1 MNRIINRDIL
11 PRISKISK
19 NNKEKDLL
27 SIAYITW
34 LIFIIFALGVVTV
47 NDLKPMF
54 NQLIVNLLNIYYY
67 MEAFILGMDSYL
79 QYNLPYSFDF
89 WSIFV
94 EAINLFVKVFLI
106 AFIPSVIRK
115 VLKKESFFNEVVI
128 LLGAIVTI
136 IVSFHLYLE
145 ILIVVGLILL
155 LIAFVSIGKNRVY
168 NFVQNLNYFEEVIWN
183 YFEENPVKIK
193 EKSLIIKFLLTISFV
208 FVIDFAM
215 VRLLNF
221 NIKFSTIL
229 ACSAILLAWLYQNKS
244 VTEPFLLKKLV
255 IYFIFFIAT
264 LIGNLKNELSI
275 LETPLLFISIFFTMD
290 RIIALSKEM
299 RDLIISKSIL
309 FYYDHE
315 NIKPSILLSEIK
327 EIKYL
332 ENVDIGELELVR
344 QMVIRLRLELEE
356 EFLILSDIY
365 MKNGYE
371 KYIQFVQGNVYFIN
385 LELDKIPN
393 YTNLKLILE
402 SIFDHNNQKI
412 FIPKLYEEYI
422 YILISL
428 GEVEK
433 AKEILDFLRNKIW
446 YNSSMNYEASKQLTD
461 VRFKRLVGVQRT
473 TFEEM
478 LAVLKTAYQRKHAKG
493 GRTPKL
499 SLEDLLMATLQ
510 YMREYRT
517 YEQIAADFGIH
528 ESNLIRRSQWVES
541 TLIQSGFTISKTHL
555 SAEDTVIVDATE
567 VKINRPKKIN

>member
-412 FIPKLYEEYI
+412 FIPKL
-422 YILISL
+422 
-428 GEVEK
+428 
-433 AKEILDFLRNKIW
+433 
-446 YNSSMNYEASKQLTD
+446 
-461 VRFKRLVGVQRT
+461 
-473 TFEEM
+473 
-478 LAVLKTAYQRKHAKG
+478 
-493 GRTPKL
+493 
-499 SLEDLLMATLQ
+499 
-510 YMREYRT
+510 
-517 YEQIAADFGIH
+517 
-528 ESNLIRRSQWVES
+528 
-541 TLIQSGFTISKTHL
+541 
-555 SAEDTVIVDATE
+555 
-567 VKINRPKKIN
+567 

>member
-136 IVSFHLYLE
+136 LE

-290 RIIALSKEM
+290 RIIVLSKEM

-433 AKEILDFLRNKIW
+433 AKEILKEVSDYLTEE
-446 YNSSMNYEASKQLTD
+446 SLNY
-461 VRFKRLVGVQRT
+461 
-473 TFEEM
+473 FEKEYD
-478 LAVLKTAYQRKHAKG
+478 KAKG
-493 GRTPKL
+493 
-499 SLEDLLMATLQ
+499 
-510 YMREYRT
+510 
-517 YEQIAADFGIH
+517 
-528 ESNLIRRSQWVES
+528 SN
-541 TLIQSGFTISKTHL
+541 
-555 SAEDTVIVDATE
+555 
-567 VKINRPKKIN
+567 

>member
-365 MKNGYE
+365 MKNIYNLFKE
-371 KYIQFVQGNVYFIN
+371 MFI
-385 LELDKIPN
+385 
-393 YTNLKLILE
+393 
-402 SIFDHNNQKI
+402 
-412 FIPKLYEEYI
+412 
-422 YILISL
+422 
-428 GEVEK
+428 
-433 AKEILDFLRNKIW
+433 
-446 YNSSMNYEASKQLTD
+446 
-461 VRFKRLVGVQRT
+461 
-473 TFEEM
+473 
-478 LAVLKTAYQRKHAKG
+478 
-493 GRTPKL
+493 L
-499 SLEDLLMATLQ
+499 ST
-510 YMREYRT
+510 
-517 YEQIAADFGIH
+517 
-528 ESNLIRRSQWVES
+528 
-541 TLIQSGFTISKTHL
+541 
-555 SAEDTVIVDATE
+555 
-567 VKINRPKKIN
+567 

>member
-264 LIGNLKNELSI
+264 LIGNLKNGLSI

-433 AKEILDFLRNKIW
+433 AKEILKEVSDYLTEE
-446 YNSSMNYEASKQLTD
+446 SLNY
-461 VRFKRLVGVQRT
+461 
-473 TFEEM
+473 FEKEYD
-478 LAVLKTAYQRKHAKG
+478 KAKG
-493 GRTPKL
+493 
-499 SLEDLLMATLQ
+499 
-510 YMREYRT
+510 
-517 YEQIAADFGIH
+517 
-528 ESNLIRRSQWVES
+528 SN
-541 TLIQSGFTISKTHL
+541 
-555 SAEDTVIVDATE
+555 
-567 VKINRPKKIN
+567 

>member
-208 FVIDFAM
+208 FIIDFAM

-433 AKEILDFLRNKIW
+433 AKEILKEVSDYLTEE
-446 YNSSMNYEASKQLTD
+446 SLNY
-461 VRFKRLVGVQRT
+461 
-473 TFEEM
+473 FEKEYD
-478 LAVLKTAYQRKHAKG
+478 KAKG
-493 GRTPKL
+493 
-499 SLEDLLMATLQ
+499 
-510 YMREYRT
+510 
-517 YEQIAADFGIH
+517 
-528 ESNLIRRSQWVES
+528 SN
-541 TLIQSGFTISKTHL
+541 
-555 SAEDTVIVDATE
+555 
-567 VKINRPKKIN
+567 

>member
-208 FVIDFAM
+208 FVIAFAM

-433 AKEILDFLRNKIW
+433 AKEILKEVSDYLTEE
-446 YNSSMNYEASKQLTD
+446 SLNY
-461 VRFKRLVGVQRT
+461 
-473 TFEEM
+473 FEKEYD
-478 LAVLKTAYQRKHAKG
+478 KAKG
-493 GRTPKL
+493 
-499 SLEDLLMATLQ
+499 
-510 YMREYRT
+510 
-517 YEQIAADFGIH
+517 
-528 ESNLIRRSQWVES
+528 SN
-541 TLIQSGFTISKTHL
+541 
-555 SAEDTVIVDATE
+555 
-567 VKINRPKKIN
+567 

>member
-47 NDLKPMF
+47 NDLKPML

-433 AKEILDFLRNKIW
+433 AKEILKEVSDYLTEE
-446 YNSSMNYEASKQLTD
+446 SLNY
-461 VRFKRLVGVQRT
+461 
-473 TFEEM
+473 FEKEYD
-478 LAVLKTAYQRKHAKG
+478 KAKG
-493 GRTPKL
+493 
-499 SLEDLLMATLQ
+499 
-510 YMREYRT
+510 
-517 YEQIAADFGIH
+517 
-528 ESNLIRRSQWVES
+528 SN
-541 TLIQSGFTISKTHL
+541 
-555 SAEDTVIVDATE
+555 
-567 VKINRPKKIN
+567 

>member
-136 IVSFHLYLE
+136 LE

-255 IYFIFFIAT
+255 IYFIFFITT

-433 AKEILDFLRNKIW
+433 AKEILKEVSDYLTEE
-446 YNSSMNYEASKQLTD
+446 SLNY
-461 VRFKRLVGVQRT
+461 
-473 TFEEM
+473 FEKEYD
-478 LAVLKTAYQRKHAKG
+478 KAKG
-493 GRTPKL
+493 
-499 SLEDLLMATLQ
+499 
-510 YMREYRT
+510 
-517 YEQIAADFGIH
+517 
-528 ESNLIRRSQWVES
+528 SN
-541 TLIQSGFTISKTHL
+541 
-555 SAEDTVIVDATE
+555 
-567 VKINRPKKIN
+567 

>member
-47 NDLKPMF
+47 NDFKPMF

-433 AKEILDFLRNKIW
+433 AKEILKEVSDYLTEE
-446 YNSSMNYEASKQLTD
+446 SLNY
-461 VRFKRLVGVQRT
+461 
-473 TFEEM
+473 FEKEYD
-478 LAVLKTAYQRKHAKG
+478 KAKG
-493 GRTPKL
+493 
-499 SLEDLLMATLQ
+499 
-510 YMREYRT
+510 
-517 YEQIAADFGIH
+517 
-528 ESNLIRRSQWVES
+528 SN
-541 TLIQSGFTISKTHL
+541 
-555 SAEDTVIVDATE
+555 
-567 VKINRPKKIN
+567 

>member
-155 LIAFVSIGKNRVY
+155 LIAFISIGKNRVY

-433 AKEILDFLRNKIW
+433 AKEILKEVSDYLTEE
-446 YNSSMNYEASKQLTD
+446 SLNY
-461 VRFKRLVGVQRT
+461 
-473 TFEEM
+473 FEKEYD
-478 LAVLKTAYQRKHAKG
+478 KAKG
-493 GRTPKL
+493 
-499 SLEDLLMATLQ
+499 
-510 YMREYRT
+510 
-517 YEQIAADFGIH
+517 
-528 ESNLIRRSQWVES
+528 SN
-541 TLIQSGFTISKTHL
+541 
-555 SAEDTVIVDATE
+555 
-567 VKINRPKKIN
+567 

>member
-54 NQLIVNLLNIYYY
+54 NQLIVNLLNIYYYY

-433 AKEILDFLRNKIW
+433 AKEILKEVSDYLTEE
-446 YNSSMNYEASKQLTD
+446 SLNY
-461 VRFKRLVGVQRT
+461 
-473 TFEEM
+473 FEKEYD
-478 LAVLKTAYQRKHAKG
+478 KAKG
-493 GRTPKL
+493 
-499 SLEDLLMATLQ
+499 
-510 YMREYRT
+510 
-517 YEQIAADFGIH
+517 
-528 ESNLIRRSQWVES
+528 SN
-541 TLIQSGFTISKTHL
+541 
-555 SAEDTVIVDATE
+555 
-567 VKINRPKKIN
+567 

>member
-136 IVSFHLYLE
+136 LE

-183 YFEENPVKIK
+183 YFEENPVEIK
-193 EKSLIIKFLLTISFV
+193 EKSLIIKILLTISFV

-244 VTEPFLLKKLV
+244 VTEPFLLKKLA

-264 LIGNLKNELSI
+264 LIGNFKNESSI

-365 MKNGYE
+365 MNNGYE

-433 AKEILDFLRNKIW
+433 AKEILKEVSDYLTEE
-446 YNSSMNYEASKQLTD
+446 SLNY
-461 VRFKRLVGVQRT
+461 
-473 TFEEM
+473 FEKEYD
-478 LAVLKTAYQRKHAKG
+478 KAKG
-493 GRTPKL
+493 
-499 SLEDLLMATLQ
+499 
-510 YMREYRT
+510 
-517 YEQIAADFGIH
+517 
-528 ESNLIRRSQWVES
+528 SN
-541 TLIQSGFTISKTHL
+541 
-555 SAEDTVIVDATE
+555 
-567 VKINRPKKIN
+567 

>member
-275 LETPLLFISIFFTMD
+275 LETPLLFISVFFTMD

-433 AKEILDFLRNKIW
+433 AKEILKEVSDYLTEE
-446 YNSSMNYEASKQLTD
+446 SLNY
-461 VRFKRLVGVQRT
+461 
-473 TFEEM
+473 FEKEYD
-478 LAVLKTAYQRKHAKG
+478 KAKG
-493 GRTPKL
+493 
-499 SLEDLLMATLQ
+499 
-510 YMREYRT
+510 
-517 YEQIAADFGIH
+517 
-528 ESNLIRRSQWVES
+528 SN
-541 TLIQSGFTISKTHL
+541 
-555 SAEDTVIVDATE
+555 
-567 VKINRPKKIN
+567 

>member
-168 NFVQNLNYFEEVIWN
+168 NFVQNLNYFEEMIWN

-433 AKEILDFLRNKIW
+433 AKEILKEVSDYLTEE
-446 YNSSMNYEASKQLTD
+446 SLNY
-461 VRFKRLVGVQRT
+461 
-473 TFEEM
+473 FEKEYD
-478 LAVLKTAYQRKHAKG
+478 KAKG
-493 GRTPKL
+493 
-499 SLEDLLMATLQ
+499 
-510 YMREYRT
+510 
-517 YEQIAADFGIH
+517 
-528 ESNLIRRSQWVES
+528 SN
-541 TLIQSGFTISKTHL
+541 
-555 SAEDTVIVDATE
+555 
-567 VKINRPKKIN
+567 

>member
-422 YILISL
+422 YIYP
-428 GEVEK
+428 
-433 AKEILDFLRNKIW
+433 W
-446 YNSSMNYEASKQLTD
+446 C
-461 VRFKRLVGVQRT
+461 
-473 TFEEM
+473 
-478 LAVLKTAYQRKHAKG
+478 
-493 GRTPKL
+493 
-499 SLEDLLMATLQ
+499 
-510 YMREYRT
+510 
-517 YEQIAADFGIH
+517 
-528 ESNLIRRSQWVES
+528 
-541 TLIQSGFTISKTHL
+541 
-555 SAEDTVIVDATE
+555 
-567 VKINRPKKIN
+567 

>member
-136 IVSFHLYLE
+136 LE

-183 YFEENPVKIK
+183 YFEENLVKIK

-433 AKEILDFLRNKIW
+433 AKEILKEVSDYLTEE
-446 YNSSMNYEASKQLTD
+446 SLNY
-461 VRFKRLVGVQRT
+461 
-473 TFEEM
+473 FEKEYD
-478 LAVLKTAYQRKHAKG
+478 KAKG
-493 GRTPKL
+493 
-499 SLEDLLMATLQ
+499 
-510 YMREYRT
+510 
-517 YEQIAADFGIH
+517 
-528 ESNLIRRSQWVES
+528 SN
-541 TLIQSGFTISKTHL
+541 
-555 SAEDTVIVDATE
+555 
-567 VKINRPKKIN
+567 

>member
-193 EKSLIIKFLLTISFV
+193 EKSLIIKFLLTIFFV

-433 AKEILDFLRNKIW
+433 AKEILKEVSDYLTEE
-446 YNSSMNYEASKQLTD
+446 SLNY
-461 VRFKRLVGVQRT
+461 
-473 TFEEM
+473 FEKEYD
-478 LAVLKTAYQRKHAKG
+478 KAKG
-493 GRTPKL
+493 
-499 SLEDLLMATLQ
+499 
-510 YMREYRT
+510 
-517 YEQIAADFGIH
+517 
-528 ESNLIRRSQWVES
+528 SN
-541 TLIQSGFTISKTHL
+541 
-555 SAEDTVIVDATE
+555 
-567 VKINRPKKIN
+567 

>member
-106 AFIPSVIRK
+106 AFIPFVIRK

-136 IVSFHLYLE
+136 ILSFHLYLE
-145 ILIVVGLILL
+145 ILIVVGLVLL

-183 YFEENPVKIK
+183 YFEENPVEIK
-193 EKSLIIKFLLTISFV
+193 EKSLIIKILLTISFV

-244 VTEPFLLKKLV
+244 VTEPFLLKKLA

-264 LIGNLKNELSI
+264 LIGNFKNESSI

-315 NIKPSILLSEIK
+315 KIKPAILLSEMK

-365 MKNGYE
+365 MNNGYE

-385 LELDKIPN
+385 LELDKTPN
-393 YTNLKLILE
+393 YANLKLILE

-428 GEVEK
+428 GEVKK
-433 AKEILDFLRNKIW
+433 AKEILREVSDYLTEE
-446 YNSSMNYEASKQLTD
+446 SLNY
-461 VRFKRLVGVQRT
+461 
-473 TFEEM
+473 FEKEYD
-478 LAVLKTAYQRKHAKG
+478 KAKG
-493 GRTPKL
+493 
-499 SLEDLLMATLQ
+499 
-510 YMREYRT
+510 
-517 YEQIAADFGIH
+517 
-528 ESNLIRRSQWVES
+528 SN
-541 TLIQSGFTISKTHL
+541 
-555 SAEDTVIVDATE
+555 
-567 VKINRPKKIN
+567 

>member
-402 SIFDHNNQKI
+402 SIFDHNNQKV

-433 AKEILDFLRNKIW
+433 AKEILKEVSDYLTEE
-446 YNSSMNYEASKQLTD
+446 SLNY
-461 VRFKRLVGVQRT
+461 
-473 TFEEM
+473 FEKEYD
-478 LAVLKTAYQRKHAKG
+478 KAKG
-493 GRTPKL
+493 
-499 SLEDLLMATLQ
+499 
-510 YMREYRT
+510 
-517 YEQIAADFGIH
+517 
-528 ESNLIRRSQWVES
+528 SN
-541 TLIQSGFTISKTHL
+541 
-555 SAEDTVIVDATE
+555 
-567 VKINRPKKIN
+567 

>member
-1 MNRIINRDIL
+1 
-11 PRISKISK
+11 
-19 NNKEKDLL
+19 
-27 SIAYITW
+27 
-34 LIFIIFALGVVTV
+34 
-47 NDLKPMF
+47 
-54 NQLIVNLLNIYYY
+54 

-433 AKEILDFLRNKIW
+433 AKEILKEVSDYLTEE
-446 YNSSMNYEASKQLTD
+446 SLNY
-461 VRFKRLVGVQRT
+461 
-473 TFEEM
+473 FEKEYD
-478 LAVLKTAYQRKHAKG
+478 KAKG
-493 GRTPKL
+493 
-499 SLEDLLMATLQ
+499 
-510 YMREYRT
+510 
-517 YEQIAADFGIH
+517 
-528 ESNLIRRSQWVES
+528 SN
-541 TLIQSGFTISKTHL
+541 
-555 SAEDTVIVDATE
+555 
-567 VKINRPKKIN
+567 

>member
-106 AFIPSVIRK
+106 AFIPFVIRK

-128 LLGAIVTI
+128 LLGEIVTI
-136 IVSFHLYLE
+136 ILSFHLYLE
-145 ILIVVGLILL
+145 ILIVVGLVLL

-183 YFEENPVKIK
+183 YFEENPVEIK
-193 EKSLIIKFLLTISFV
+193 EKSLIIKILLTISFV

-244 VTEPFLLKKLV
+244 VTEPFLLKKLA

-264 LIGNLKNELSI
+264 LIGNFKNESSI

-315 NIKPSILLSEIK
+315 KIKPAILLSEMK

-365 MKNGYE
+365 MNNGYE

-385 LELDKIPN
+385 LELDKTPN
-393 YTNLKLILE
+393 YANLKLILE

-433 AKEILDFLRNKIW
+433 AKEILREVSDYLTEE
-446 YNSSMNYEASKQLTD
+446 SLNY
-461 VRFKRLVGVQRT
+461 
-473 TFEEM
+473 FEKEYD
-478 LAVLKTAYQRKHAKG
+478 KAKG
-493 GRTPKL
+493 
-499 SLEDLLMATLQ
+499 
-510 YMREYRT
+510 
-517 YEQIAADFGIH
+517 
-528 ESNLIRRSQWVES
+528 SNEN
-541 TLIQSGFTISKTHL
+541 F
-555 SAEDTVIVDATE
+555 
-567 VKINRPKKIN
+567 

>member
-244 VTEPFLLKKLV
+244 VTEPFLLKKIV

-433 AKEILDFLRNKIW
+433 AKEILKEVSDYLTEE
-446 YNSSMNYEASKQLTD
+446 SLNY
-461 VRFKRLVGVQRT
+461 
-473 TFEEM
+473 FEKEYD
-478 LAVLKTAYQRKHAKG
+478 KAKG
-493 GRTPKL
+493 
-499 SLEDLLMATLQ
+499 
-510 YMREYRT
+510 
-517 YEQIAADFGIH
+517 
-528 ESNLIRRSQWVES
+528 SN
-541 TLIQSGFTISKTHL
+541 
-555 SAEDTVIVDATE
+555 
-567 VKINRPKKIN
+567 

>member
-290 RIIALSKEM
+290 RIIALFKEM

-365 MKNGYE
+365 MKNGY
-371 KYIQFVQGNVYFIN
+371 

-433 AKEILDFLRNKIW
+433 AKEILKEVSDYLTEE
-446 YNSSMNYEASKQLTD
+446 SLNY
-461 VRFKRLVGVQRT
+461 
-473 TFEEM
+473 FEKEYD
-478 LAVLKTAYQRKHAKG
+478 KAKG
-493 GRTPKL
+493 
-499 SLEDLLMATLQ
+499 
-510 YMREYRT
+510 
-517 YEQIAADFGIH
+517 
-528 ESNLIRRSQWVES
+528 SN
-541 TLIQSGFTISKTHL
+541 
-555 SAEDTVIVDATE
+555 
-567 VKINRPKKIN
+567 

>member
-433 AKEILDFLRNKIW
+433 AKEILKEVSDYLTEE
-446 YNSSMNYEASKQLTD
+446 SLNY
-461 VRFKRLVGVQRT
+461 
-473 TFEEM
+473 FEKEYH
-478 LAVLKTAYQRKHAKG
+478 KAKG
-493 GRTPKL
+493 
-499 SLEDLLMATLQ
+499 
-510 YMREYRT
+510 
-517 YEQIAADFGIH
+517 
-528 ESNLIRRSQWVES
+528 SN
-541 TLIQSGFTISKTHL
+541 
-555 SAEDTVIVDATE
+555 
-567 VKINRPKKIN
+567 

>member
-1 MNRIINRDIL
+1 MNRIINRDIS

-136 IVSFHLYLE
+136 LE

-433 AKEILDFLRNKIW
+433 AKEILKEVSDYLTEE
-446 YNSSMNYEASKQLTD
+446 SLNY
-461 VRFKRLVGVQRT
+461 
-473 TFEEM
+473 FEKEYD
-478 LAVLKTAYQRKHAKG
+478 KAKG
-493 GRTPKL
+493 
-499 SLEDLLMATLQ
+499 
-510 YMREYRT
+510 
-517 YEQIAADFGIH
+517 
-528 ESNLIRRSQWVES
+528 SN
-541 TLIQSGFTISKTHL
+541 
-555 SAEDTVIVDATE
+555 
-567 VKINRPKKIN
+567 

>member
-106 AFIPSVIRK
+106 AFIPFVIRK

-136 IVSFHLYLE
+136 ILSFHLYLE
-145 ILIVVGLILL
+145 ILIVVGLVLL

-244 VTEPFLLKKLV
+244 VTEPFLLKKLA

-315 NIKPSILLSEIK
+315 KIKPAILLSEMK

-365 MKNGYE
+365 MNNGYE

-385 LELDKIPN
+385 LELDKTPN
-393 YTNLKLILE
+393 YANLKLILE

-433 AKEILDFLRNKIW
+433 AKEILREVSDYLTEE
-446 YNSSMNYEASKQLTD
+446 SLNY
-461 VRFKRLVGVQRT
+461 
-473 TFEEM
+473 FEKEYD
-478 LAVLKTAYQRKHAKG
+478 KAKG
-493 GRTPKL
+493 
-499 SLEDLLMATLQ
+499 
-510 YMREYRT
+510 
-517 YEQIAADFGIH
+517 
-528 ESNLIRRSQWVES
+528 SN
-541 TLIQSGFTISKTHL
+541 
-555 SAEDTVIVDATE
+555 
-567 VKINRPKKIN
+567 

>member
-332 ENVDIGELELVR
+332 ENVDIGELELIR

-433 AKEILDFLRNKIW
+433 AKEILKEVSDYLTEE
-446 YNSSMNYEASKQLTD
+446 SLNY
-461 VRFKRLVGVQRT
+461 
-473 TFEEM
+473 FEKEYD
-478 LAVLKTAYQRKHAKG
+478 KAKG
-493 GRTPKL
+493 
-499 SLEDLLMATLQ
+499 
-510 YMREYRT
+510 
-517 YEQIAADFGIH
+517 
-528 ESNLIRRSQWVES
+528 SN
-541 TLIQSGFTISKTHL
+541 
-555 SAEDTVIVDATE
+555 
-567 VKINRPKKIN
+567 

>member
-106 AFIPSVIRK
+106 AFIPFIPSVIRK

-136 IVSFHLYLE
+136 LE

-433 AKEILDFLRNKIW
+433 AKEILKEVSDYLTEE
-446 YNSSMNYEASKQLTD
+446 SLNY
-461 VRFKRLVGVQRT
+461 
-473 TFEEM
+473 FEKEYD
-478 LAVLKTAYQRKHAKG
+478 KAKG
-493 GRTPKL
+493 
-499 SLEDLLMATLQ
+499 
-510 YMREYRT
+510 
-517 YEQIAADFGIH
+517 
-528 ESNLIRRSQWVES
+528 SN
-541 TLIQSGFTISKTHL
+541 
-555 SAEDTVIVDATE
+555 
-567 VKINRPKKIN
+567 

>member
-47 NDLKPMF
+47 NVLKPMF

-136 IVSFHLYLE
+136 LE

-433 AKEILDFLRNKIW
+433 AKEILKEVSDYLTEE
-446 YNSSMNYEASKQLTD
+446 SLNY
-461 VRFKRLVGVQRT
+461 
-473 TFEEM
+473 FEKEYD
-478 LAVLKTAYQRKHAKG
+478 KAKG
-493 GRTPKL
+493 
-499 SLEDLLMATLQ
+499 
-510 YMREYRT
+510 
-517 YEQIAADFGIH
+517 
-528 ESNLIRRSQWVES
+528 SN
-541 TLIQSGFTISKTHL
+541 
-555 SAEDTVIVDATE
+555 
-567 VKINRPKKIN
+567 

>member
-106 AFIPSVIRK
+106 AFIPFVIRK

-136 IVSFHLYLE
+136 ILSFHLYLE
-145 ILIVVGLILL
+145 ILIVVGLVLL

-183 YFEENPVKIK
+183 YFEENPVEIK
-193 EKSLIIKFLLTISFV
+193 EKSLIIKILLTISFV
-208 FVIDFAM
+208 FVIAFAM

-244 VTEPFLLKKLV
+244 VTEPFLLKKLA

-264 LIGNLKNELSI
+264 LIGNFKNESSI

-315 NIKPSILLSEIK
+315 KIKPAILLSEMK

-365 MKNGYE
+365 MNNGYE

-385 LELDKIPN
+385 LELDKTPN
-393 YTNLKLILE
+393 YANLKLILE

-433 AKEILDFLRNKIW
+433 AKEILREVSDYLTEE
-446 YNSSMNYEASKQLTD
+446 SLNY
-461 VRFKRLVGVQRT
+461 
-473 TFEEM
+473 FEKEYD
-478 LAVLKTAYQRKHAKG
+478 KAKG
-493 GRTPKL
+493 
-499 SLEDLLMATLQ
+499 
-510 YMREYRT
+510 
-517 YEQIAADFGIH
+517 
-528 ESNLIRRSQWVES
+528 SN
-541 TLIQSGFTISKTHL
+541 
-555 SAEDTVIVDATE
+555 
-567 VKINRPKKIN
+567 

>member
-433 AKEILDFLRNKIW
+433 AKEILKEVSDYLTEE
-446 YNSSMNYEASKQLTD
+446 SLNY
-461 VRFKRLVGVQRT
+461 
-473 TFEEM
+473 FEKEYD
-478 LAVLKTAYQRKHAKG
+478 KAKG
-493 GRTPKL
+493 
-499 SLEDLLMATLQ
+499 
-510 YMREYRT
+510 
-517 YEQIAADFGIH
+517 
-528 ESNLIRRSQWVES
+528 SNYNFLKE
-541 TLIQSGFTISKTHL
+541 
-555 SAEDTVIVDATE
+555 
-567 VKINRPKKIN
+567 

>member
-193 EKSLIIKFLLTISFV
+193 EKLLIIKFLLTISFV

-433 AKEILDFLRNKIW
+433 AKEILKEVSDYLTEE
-446 YNSSMNYEASKQLTD
+446 SLNY
-461 VRFKRLVGVQRT
+461 
-473 TFEEM
+473 FEKEYD
-478 LAVLKTAYQRKHAKG
+478 KAKG
-493 GRTPKL
+493 
-499 SLEDLLMATLQ
+499 
-510 YMREYRT
+510 
-517 YEQIAADFGIH
+517 
-528 ESNLIRRSQWVES
+528 SN
-541 TLIQSGFTISKTHL
+541 
-555 SAEDTVIVDATE
+555 
-567 VKINRPKKIN
+567 

>member
-412 FIPKLYEEYI
+412 FIPKLYEDYI

-433 AKEILDFLRNKIW
+433 AKEILKEVSDYLTEE
-446 YNSSMNYEASKQLTD
+446 SLNY
-461 VRFKRLVGVQRT
+461 
-473 TFEEM
+473 FEKEYD
-478 LAVLKTAYQRKHAKG
+478 KAKG
-493 GRTPKL
+493 
-499 SLEDLLMATLQ
+499 
-510 YMREYRT
+510 
-517 YEQIAADFGIH
+517 
-528 ESNLIRRSQWVES
+528 SN
-541 TLIQSGFTISKTHL
+541 
-555 SAEDTVIVDATE
+555 
-567 VKINRPKKIN
+567 

>member
-371 KYIQFVQGNVYFIN
+371 KYIQFVQGNIYFIN

-433 AKEILDFLRNKIW
+433 AKEILKEVSDYLTEE
-446 YNSSMNYEASKQLTD
+446 SLNY
-461 VRFKRLVGVQRT
+461 
-473 TFEEM
+473 FEKEYD
-478 LAVLKTAYQRKHAKG
+478 KAKG
-493 GRTPKL
+493 
-499 SLEDLLMATLQ
+499 
-510 YMREYRT
+510 
-517 YEQIAADFGIH
+517 
-528 ESNLIRRSQWVES
+528 SN
-541 TLIQSGFTISKTHL
+541 
-555 SAEDTVIVDATE
+555 
-567 VKINRPKKIN
+567 

>member
-433 AKEILDFLRNKIW
+433 AKEILKEV
-446 YNSSMNYEASKQLTD
+446 SNYLTEES
-461 VRFKRLVGVQRT
+461 LNY
-473 TFEEM
+473 FEKEYD
-478 LAVLKTAYQRKHAKG
+478 KAKG
-493 GRTPKL
+493 
-499 SLEDLLMATLQ
+499 
-510 YMREYRT
+510 
-517 YEQIAADFGIH
+517 
-528 ESNLIRRSQWVES
+528 SN
-541 TLIQSGFTISKTHL
+541 
-555 SAEDTVIVDATE
+555 
-567 VKINRPKKIN
+567 

>member
-290 RIIALSKEM
+290 RIISLSKEM

-433 AKEILDFLRNKIW
+433 AKEILKEVSDYLTEE
-446 YNSSMNYEASKQLTD
+446 SLNY
-461 VRFKRLVGVQRT
+461 
-473 TFEEM
+473 FEKEYD
-478 LAVLKTAYQRKHAKG
+478 KAKG
-493 GRTPKL
+493 
-499 SLEDLLMATLQ
+499 
-510 YMREYRT
+510 
-517 YEQIAADFGIH
+517 
-528 ESNLIRRSQWVES
+528 SN
-541 TLIQSGFTISKTHL
+541 
-555 SAEDTVIVDATE
+555 
-567 VKINRPKKIN
+567 

>member
-94 EAINLFVKVFLI
+94 EAINLLVKVFLI

-136 IVSFHLYLE
+136 LE

-433 AKEILDFLRNKIW
+433 AKEILKEVSDYLTEE
-446 YNSSMNYEASKQLTD
+446 SLNY
-461 VRFKRLVGVQRT
+461 
-473 TFEEM
+473 FEKEYD
-478 LAVLKTAYQRKHAKG
+478 KAKG
-493 GRTPKL
+493 
-499 SLEDLLMATLQ
+499 
-510 YMREYRT
+510 
-517 YEQIAADFGIH
+517 
-528 ESNLIRRSQWVES
+528 SN
-541 TLIQSGFTISKTHL
+541 
-555 SAEDTVIVDATE
+555 
-567 VKINRPKKIN
+567 

>member
-106 AFIPSVIRK
+106 AFIPFVIRK

-183 YFEENPVKIK
+183 YFEENPVEIK
-193 EKSLIIKFLLTISFV
+193 EKSLIIKILLTISFV

-244 VTEPFLLKKLV
+244 VTEPFLLKNLA

-264 LIGNLKNELSI
+264 LIGNFKNESSI

-315 NIKPSILLSEIK
+315 KIKPAILLSEMK

-365 MKNGYE
+365 MNNGYE

-385 LELDKIPN
+385 LELDKTPN
-393 YTNLKLILE
+393 YANLKLILE

-433 AKEILDFLRNKIW
+433 AKEILREVSDYLTEE
-446 YNSSMNYEASKQLTD
+446 SLNY
-461 VRFKRLVGVQRT
+461 
-473 TFEEM
+473 FEKEYD
-478 LAVLKTAYQRKHAKG
+478 KAKG
-493 GRTPKL
+493 
-499 SLEDLLMATLQ
+499 
-510 YMREYRT
+510 
-517 YEQIAADFGIH
+517 
-528 ESNLIRRSQWVES
+528 SN
-541 TLIQSGFTISKTHL
+541 
-555 SAEDTVIVDATE
+555 
-567 VKINRPKKIN
+567 

>member
-136 IVSFHLYLE
+136 LE

-315 NIKPSILLSEIK
+315 KIKPAILLSEMK

-385 LELDKIPN
+385 LELDKTPN
-393 YTNLKLILE
+393 YANLKLILE

-433 AKEILDFLRNKIW
+433 AKEILKEVSDYLTEE
-446 YNSSMNYEASKQLTD
+446 SLNY
-461 VRFKRLVGVQRT
+461 
-473 TFEEM
+473 FEKEYD
-478 LAVLKTAYQRKHAKG
+478 KAKG
-493 GRTPKL
+493 
-499 SLEDLLMATLQ
+499 
-510 YMREYRT
+510 
-517 YEQIAADFGIH
+517 
-528 ESNLIRRSQWVES
+528 SN
-541 TLIQSGFTISKTHL
+541 
-555 SAEDTVIVDATE
+555 
-567 VKINRPKKIN
+567 

>member
-128 LLGAIVTI
+128 LLGEIVTI

-433 AKEILDFLRNKIW
+433 AKEILKEVSDYLTEE
-446 YNSSMNYEASKQLTD
+446 SLNY
-461 VRFKRLVGVQRT
+461 
-473 TFEEM
+473 FEKEYD
-478 LAVLKTAYQRKHAKG
+478 KAKG
-493 GRTPKL
+493 
-499 SLEDLLMATLQ
+499 
-510 YMREYRT
+510 
-517 YEQIAADFGIH
+517 
-528 ESNLIRRSQWVES
+528 SN
-541 TLIQSGFTISKTHL
+541 
-555 SAEDTVIVDATE
+555 
-567 VKINRPKKIN
+567 